1 MVLASV
7 ICEYI
12 VAGLGGF
19 DTNHAMAEAA
29 ASIPVECIF
38 KGESLRAR
46 SGGCRGQNV
55 AEEAG
60 VGLASRHR
68 GRARH
73 VVRHVAIAGQEDL
86 LHAERVLV
94 NLVVCCAH

>member
-1 MVLASV
+1 
-7 ICEYI
+7 
-12 VAGLGGF
+12 
-19 DTNHAMAEAA
+19 MAEAA
-29 ASIPVECIF
+29 ADIPVECIF
-38 KGESLRAR
+38 KRESLRAGR
-46 SGGCRGQNV
+46 GGRRGQNV

-73 VVRHVAIAGQEDL
+73 VVRHVAIAGQKDL

-94 NLVVCCAH
+94 NLVVCCAHRGRRELAVAEGNHHHALIGVA